1 MQQVKHQLTL
11 FVQPQDATVIEAI
24 RSLYNPV
31 QQQLIA
37 SHVTL
42 CREDELEPLE
52 VIIAHLQR
60 LRFAPIT
67 VQFGSAIR
75 FDDDKGVML
84 PALGDNTAFHQ
95 LRAAVLQPSITTPR
109 LHEPH
114 LTLMHPRNAT
124 CTDTIFEAIKAV
136 QLPQQLTFTSI
147 TLIQQCSSGKWQS
160 LQHFNL

>member
-1 MQQVKHQLTL
+1 
-11 FVQPQDATVIEAI
+11 
-24 RSLYNPV
+24 V

-42 CREDELEPLE
+42 CREDELAPLD
-52 VIIAHLQR
+52 IILTHLQQ

-67 VQFGSAIR
+67 VQFGAVKR
-75 FDDDKGVML
+75 FDDGKGVML
-84 PALGDNTAFHQ
+84 PALGENAAFHQ
-95 LRAAVLQPSITTPR
+95 LRAAVLQPINTTPR

-124 CTDTIFEAIKAV
+124 CTDDIFEVIQAA
-136 QLPQQLTFTSI
+136 QLPQLLTFKSI

-160 LQHFNL
+160 LQHFNF

>member
-1 MQQVKHQLTL
+1 MQQVRHQLTL

-24 RSLYNPV
+24 RSQYNPV

-52 VIIAHLQR
+52 VIIAHLQQLR
-60 LRFAPIT
+60 LAPIT
-67 VQFGSAIR
+67 VQFGAVKR
-75 FDDDKGVML
+75 FDNGKGVML
-84 PALGDNTAFHQ
+84 PALGENTAFHQ
-95 LRAAVLQPSITTPR
+95 LRAAVLQPSIATLR

-124 CTDTIFEAIKAV
+124 CTDAIFETIQAV
-136 QLPQQLTFTSI
+136 TLP
-147 TLIQQCSSGKWQS
+147 
-160 LQHFNL
+160 